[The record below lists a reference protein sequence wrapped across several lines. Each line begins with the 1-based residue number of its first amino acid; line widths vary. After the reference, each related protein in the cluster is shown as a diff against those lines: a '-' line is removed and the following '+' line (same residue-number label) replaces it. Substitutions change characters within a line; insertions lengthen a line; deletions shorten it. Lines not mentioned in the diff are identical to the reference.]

1 MHGVRCFDRTAE
13 RRPPLSRPALML
25 LCLSP
30 RLFTRTDTTTA
41 SPRRAASI
49 SFLYRAPPTSSS
61 AHRLVAISASLRL
74 IPLRSASLR
83 FAPNREQPSLL
94 VALKT
99 MRARQSR
106 PVLLRRSAPL
116 ASPYSRSAFFSIWIS
131 AATCHSTRGQPPD
144 RRLSVSL
151 PLLAPPPAR
160 QAVARGEFFSLWKVA
175 LGRACVACIDGSAV
189 C

>member
-49 SFLYRAPPTSSS
+49 SFLYRAPPTLSS

-83 FAPNREQPSLL
+83 FAPNREQPS
-94 VALKT
+94 
-99 MRARQSR
+99 
-106 PVLLRRSAPL
+106 
-116 ASPYSRSAFFSIWIS
+116 
-131 AATCHSTRGQPPD
+131 
-144 RRLSVSL
+144 
-151 PLLAPPPAR
+151 
-160 QAVARGEFFSLWKVA
+160 A
-175 LGRACVACIDGSAV
+175 LGRSEDHASTTVASGSVAAVSSAGLALFTIRVLLDLDISRDVPQHAGPATRPTSVGLAPTARPPPRTPGGRAGRGFLSVEGRPRACLCRLY
-189 C
+189 